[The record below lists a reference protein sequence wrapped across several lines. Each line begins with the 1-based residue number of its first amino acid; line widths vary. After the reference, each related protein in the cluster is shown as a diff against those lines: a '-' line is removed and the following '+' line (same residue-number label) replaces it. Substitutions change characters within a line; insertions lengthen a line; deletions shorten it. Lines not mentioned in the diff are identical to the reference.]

1 MGPTRTGR
9 ERVRRGRTLAL
20 LVGLAVLATAAYVVR
35 VGRDMVDFDVGYVAG
50 HRLLAGQNLYPG
62 TDGHFSYKYPPGAA
76 LLQMPFGLLPP
87 PLAKPV
93 FYAVTVLCLVAA
105 LWLAYRLLPPGPARR
120 PALVAWT
127 FLVLAQYLLREI
139 DLGQINLIILCLL
152 LLAVHG
158 MLARDDAARATGVG
172 SAWASATT
180 LKPYALVFL
189 PYCVLTGRWRTL
201 AAGLGAL
208 ALLAAAP
215 ALFYGPAGAASAH
228 VAWARTLSESTPS
241 LMTHVD
247 NASLGA
253 FFARLVGWGST
264 AMALTFA
271 AAAGLALLVLLV
283 VLRGRGRPRA
293 VVLDGLLLI
302 ALIPLLAPLGWNYM
316 MLMSLGGVMLLLQQL
331 HRFTGV
337 WRWLLVA
344 DLVTIGI
351 AISNVIGHEVHAAF
365 VRASGPTIQ
374 FAVLVGYLA
383 ALRFKR
389 VC

>member
-1 MGPTRTGR
+1 MIRA
-9 ERVRRGRTLAL
+9 RTLAL
-20 LVGLAVLATAAYVVR
+20 LAGLAALAVAAYGLR
-35 VGRDMVDFDVGYVAG
+35 VGRDMVDFNVGYVAG
-50 HRLLAGQNLYPG
+50 HRLLAGENLYPG
-62 TDGHFSYKYPPGAA
+62 TDGHYSYKYPPGAA
-76 LLQMPFGLLPP
+76 LLQVPFGLLPLP
-87 PLAKPV
+87 AAKPV
-93 FYAVTVLCLVAA
+93 FYAVTVLCLVGA
-105 LWLAYRLLPPGPARR
+105 LWLAYALLPPGPGRR

-127 FLVLAQYLLREI
+127 FVVLAQHLLREI

-158 MLARDDAARATGVG
+158 MLASHDEARAAGAGGV
-172 SAWASATT
+172 WAAATT
-180 LKPYALVFL
+180 LKPYALVFV
-189 PYCVLTGRWRTL
+189 PYFVLTGRWRTL
-201 AAGLGAL
+201 AAGLGTI

-215 ALFYGPAGAASAH
+215 ALFYGPAGAAEAH

-253 FFARLVGWGST
+253 FFARLVGWGGT

-271 AAAGLALLVLLV
+271 AAAGLAALVLLV
-283 VLRGRGRPRA
+283 VERGRGQPRA

-316 MLMSLGGVMLLLQQL
+316 ILMSAGAVMLLLQHL
-331 HRFTGV
+331 DRFGRF
-337 WRWLLVA
+337 WRFLLLA
-344 DLVTIGI
+344 DLFTI
-351 AISNVIGHEVHAAF
+351 AIAVSNVIGHELHAAF

-374 FAVLVGYLA
+374 LAVLVGYLA
-383 ALRFKR
+383 ALRLKR

>member
-1 MGPTRTGR
+1 M
-9 ERVRRGRTLAL
+9 RRGRTLAL
-20 LVGLAVLATAAYVVR
+20 LASLAVVAVAAYVLR
-35 VGRDMVDFDVGYVAG
+35 VGRDMVDFEVGYVAG
-50 HRLLAGQNLYPG
+50 HRLLAGENLYPG

-76 LLQMPFGLLPP
+76 LLQLPFGLLPH
-87 PLAKPV
+87 ATARPV

-105 LWLAYRLLPPGPARR
+105 LRLAYALLPAGPTRR
-120 PALVAWT
+120 PALAGWT

-158 MLARDDAARATGVG
+158 MLARDEPAHAAG
-172 SAWASATT
+172 SGGAWAAATT

-189 PYCVLTGRWRTL
+189 PYFAITARWRTL
-201 AAGLGAL
+201 AAGLGTL

-215 ALFYGPAGAASAH
+215 ALFYGPAGAAAAH

-253 FFARLVGWGST
+253 LFARLVGWGST

-316 MLMSLGGVMLLLQQL
+316 MAMSLGGVMLLLQ
-331 HRFTGV
+331 HRDRFSRV
-337 WRWLLVA
+337 WRWLLLA
-344 DLVTIGI
+344 DLFTIAI
-351 AISNVIGHEVHAAF
+351 AISNVIGHELHEAF